1 MADASSI
8 VVGSLLGTSPVTAF
22 IESST
27 GIREGGR
34 TGLTAVTVAGYFLM
48 AFFFT
53 PLLASIPAWAVGPP
67 LIMVGVMM
75 VRCVVEIDWEDMR
88 EAIPAFVTIVLMPLT
103 YSIAYGLIGGIG
115 TYLVLHAGD
124 WGKEV
129 VKNFFTKEN
138 FKDNN
143 NNIPNANINVN
154 ANSRVVDHEE
164 GYDDNKV

>member
-1 MADASSI
+1 
-8 VVGSLLGTSPVTAF
+8 
-22 IESST
+22 
-27 GIREGGR
+27 
-34 TGLTAVTVAGYFLM
+34 
-48 AFFFT
+48 
-53 PLLASIPAWAVGPP
+53 
-67 LIMVGVMM
+67 M

-115 TYLVLHAGD
+115 TYLVLHAWD